1 MDEAFLLILSGPP
14 GAGKTTVS
22 RIVASHF
29 EPSAVIESDWFWT
42 TVVNGSVSPWENEAE
57 HQNIAMLRASLSS
70 ASRFVDAGYVTVLD
84 AHVGPWYMPV
94 VNEELRKLRVPVS
107 YVVLR
112 PMLEECIGRATA
124 RGNETS
130 HSMTPSGEGPIRH
143 MYQEYARLGAYEANV
158 LDNSDGDENA
168 TADEVIEA
176 VADGRHL
183 LAVTV

>member
-1 MDEAFLLILSGPP
+1 
-14 GAGKTTVS
+14 
-22 RIVASHF
+22 
-29 EPSAVIESDWFWT
+29 
-42 TVVNGSVSPWENEAE
+42 
-57 HQNIAMLRASLSS
+57 
-70 ASRFVDAGYVTVLD
+70 
-84 AHVGPWYMPV
+84 
-94 VNEELRKLRVPVS
+94 
-107 YVVLR
+107 
-112 PMLEECIGRATA
+112 MLEECIGRATA